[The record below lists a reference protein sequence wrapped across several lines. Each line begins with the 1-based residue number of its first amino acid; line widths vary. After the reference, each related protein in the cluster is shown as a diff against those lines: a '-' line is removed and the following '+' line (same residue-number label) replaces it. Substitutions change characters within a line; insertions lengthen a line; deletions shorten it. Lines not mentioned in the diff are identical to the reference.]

1 MSEENNNEE
10 LLAVLDSTV
19 AEIVEKFPDY
29 TDEELNL
36 LKFAEEAGNTRS
48 SLIKAIV
55 AEHNQRTADQVAALE
70 AEQPQ
75 RTADQVAALEA
86 EQPQRT
92 ADEINADIEALEA
105 QTIDIRS
112 ANQIHALRAELTEIV
127 ASDGDA

>member
-1 MSEENNNEE
+1 MSDENNNED

-75 RTADQVAALEA
+75 RTAD
-86 EQPQRT
+86 
-92 ADEINADIEALEA
+92 EINADIEALESQA
-105 QTIDIRS
+105 IDIRI
-112 ANQIHALRAELTEIV
+112 ANQIHALRAELLELD
-127 ASDGDA
+127 AQDGDA